1 MGCLQCI
8 KRSITAK
15 YKKEEKKIRARWLR
29 KIYCSVRHH
38 RSSQMLLLCKRE
50 IDKSHHYHEATVGFI
65 TAAMNGFF
73 ALHHIM
79 RNATTNK
86 LQFPTFYAP

>member
-1 MGCLQCI
+1 
-8 KRSITAK
+8 
-15 YKKEEKKIRARWLR
+15 
-29 KIYCSVRHH
+29 
-38 RSSQMLLLCKRE
+38 MLLLCKRE

-86 LQFPTFYAP
+86 LLCPMIVIGCIDVLRQLKQHYDN